1 MRLGSGGVGTGQGR
15 TGRTGLGTVGN
26 GFGKRKLVL
35 GAKLKELRVMSSG
48 IDADQVFFSCFN
60 ESLNP
65 GLTHPKLTNQKFY
78 ARAI

>member
-35 GAKLKELRVMSSG
+35 GARLKGLKVMSSG
-48 IDADQVFFSCFN
+48 IDADQVFFSYFS